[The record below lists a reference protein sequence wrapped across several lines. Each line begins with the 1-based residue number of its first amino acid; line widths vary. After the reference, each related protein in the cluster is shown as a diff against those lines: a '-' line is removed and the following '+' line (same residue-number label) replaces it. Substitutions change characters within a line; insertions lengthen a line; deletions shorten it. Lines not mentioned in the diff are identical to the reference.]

1 MQKVKEIFKNN
12 KALIITFF
20 TIFVLLLIINSLTI
34 WAADDYAFYNNVW
47 LGESKFSFLRI
58 YERTTAFYFA
68 WTGRYLSTFI
78 NYIFLYFPK
87 PIFNVVNSLI
97 YTGLIYL
104 IYKMVKKDDKK
115 TTDKENALLVTT
127 IFGLTWVLVPSVGQ
141 VMFWQIGAV
150 IYLWMYF
157 LLALLVTYYIR
168 LLRKQKTLKDNIINI
183 ILITIL
189 GLAAGNGFE
198 TNSLVLLMFI
208 FLSIFYIRFIKKE
221 KLPKVAIFGFI
232 ASLIGFFTNF
242 FSPGNSVRMG
252 SMGTEGGLITKL
264 FYGLGPWFYN
274 GILRSKMF
282 ITITLLLVIYI
293 MYIISKKKKIDTK
306 LSILIASA
314 TLFIGGFIMT
324 IANLLPPNVPEFLDW
339 FYTHPR
345 NWLFIVVMLFMLL
358 LVMVIVF
365 IKNRKDIL
373 KETNH
378 TTNTITLFLTV
389 AALFGTA
396 AYIMTP
402 LAWPRSYMAMALTLI
417 IAMVYV
423 GLRIDFSKKYLILKK
438 VFFSIIM
445 FVVAVTYIYT
455 VYDCYKAV
463 KWNNETKE
471 TIEKAIA
478 DGEETI
484 YVDTFISKSHYNGAS
499 IEKWV
504 IPIEENG
511 EIDSS
516 YEWINQAVTKYYF
529 KDKEAWNEGKRII
542 GK

>member
-1 MQKVKEIFKNN
+1 MKKVKETFKKN
-12 KALIITFF
+12 KALILTFF

-34 WAADDYAFYNNVW
+34 WAADDFAFYNNVW
-47 LGESKFSFLRI
+47 LGESKFSLLRV
-58 YERTTAFYFA
+58 YERSTVFYFA

-87 PIFNVVNSLI
+87 PIFNVVNSII
-97 YTGLIYL
+97 YTGLVYL
-104 IYKMVKKDDKK
+104 IYKMVKRDDEK
-115 TTDKENALLVTT
+115 TTDKQNALLVTT

-141 VMFWQIGAV
+141 VMFWQIGSV

-157 LLALLVTYYIR
+157 LMALLVCYYIR

-208 FLSIFYIRFIKKE
+208 FLSIVYIKFIKKE
-221 KLPKVAIFGFI
+221 KLPKVAIFGFF

-252 SMGTEGGLITKL
+252 SMGTEGGLITKV

-293 MYIISKKKKIDTK
+293 MYIISKKKKLDTK
-306 LSILIASA
+306 LNILIASA
-314 TLFIGGFIMT
+314 ALFIGGFIMT
-324 IANLLPPNVPEFLDW
+324 ITNQLPPNVPEFLNW

-345 NWLFIVVMLFMLL
+345 KWLLIILVLFALL
-358 LVMVIVF
+358 MVMVIVF
-365 IKNRKDIL
+365 IKNRKELL

-378 TTNTITLFLTV
+378 ATNSITLFLTL

-402 LAWPRSYMAMALTLI
+402 TAWPRSYMGMAITLI

-423 GLRIDFSKKYLILKK
+423 GIRIDFSKKYLIIKK
-438 VFFSIIM
+438 VFFTTIM
-445 FVVAVTYIYT
+445 IVVAVTYIYT
-455 VYDCYKAV
+455 LYDCYKAV
-463 KWNNETKE
+463 KWNKETKDV
-471 TIEKAIA
+471 IEKAIA
-478 DGEETI
+478 NGEEKI

-516 YEWINQAVTKYYF
+516 YEWINEAVTKYYF
-529 KDKEAWNEGKRII
+529 NDKDAWKQGKMII

>member
-1 MQKVKEIFKNN
+1 MKETLKKN
-12 KALIITFF
+12 KTLIITFF
-20 TIFVLLLIINSLTI
+20 AIFVLLLIINSMTI
-34 WAADDYAFYNNVW
+34 WAADDFAFYNNVW

-58 YERTTAFYFA
+58 YERSTVFYFA

-97 YTGLIYL
+97 YTGLVYL
-104 IYKMVKKDDKK
+104 IYRMVKRDDEK
-115 TTDKENALLVTT
+115 TTDKQNALLATT

-141 VMFWQIGAV
+141 VMFWQIGSV

-157 LLALLVTYYIR
+157 LMALLVCYYIR

-208 FLSIFYIRFIKKE
+208 FLSIVYIKFIKKE
-221 KLPKVAIFGFI
+221 KLPKVAIFGFF

-252 SMGTEGGLITKL
+252 SMGTEGGLITKV

-293 MYIISKKKKIDTK
+293 MYIISKKKKLDTK
-306 LSILIASA
+306 LNILIASA
-314 TLFIGGFIMT
+314 ALFIGGFIMT
-324 IANLLPPNVPEFLDW
+324 ITNQLPPNVPEFLNW

-345 NWLFIVVMLFMLL
+345 KWLLIILVLFALL
-358 LVMVIVF
+358 MVMVIVF
-365 IKNRKDIL
+365 IKNRKELL

-378 TTNTITLFLTV
+378 TTNSITLFLTL

-402 LAWPRSYMAMALTLI
+402 TAWPRSYMGMAITLI

-423 GLRIDFSKKYLILKK
+423 GIRIDFSKKYLIIKK
-438 VFFSIIM
+438 VFFTTIM
-445 FVVAVTYIYT
+445 IVVAVTYIYT
-455 VYDCYKAV
+455 LYDCYKAV
-463 KWNNETKE
+463 KWNKETKDV
-471 TIEKAIA
+471 IEKAIA
-478 DGEETI
+478 NGEEKI

-516 YEWINQAVTKYYF
+516 YEWINEAVTKYYF
-529 KDKEAWNEGKRII
+529 NDKDAWKQGKMII

>member
-1 MQKVKEIFKNN
+1 MKNLKEIFKNN
-12 KALIITFF
+12 KTLIVTFL

-47 LGESKFSFLRI
+47 LGESKFSFLRV
-58 YERTTAFYFA
+58 YERSTAFYFA

-87 PIFNVVNSLI
+87 PIFNIVNSLI

-104 IYKMVKKDDKK
+104 IYRMVKRDDSK
-115 TTDKENALLVTT
+115 TTDKENALLVTI

-141 VMFWQIGAV
+141 VMFWQIGSV
-150 IYLWMYF
+150 IYLWMY
-157 LLALLVTYYIR
+157 LLVALLVSYYIR

-208 FLSIFYIRFIKKE
+208 FLSIFYIKFIKKE
-221 KLPKVAIFGFI
+221 KIPKVAIFGFI

-242 FSPGNSVRMG
+242 FSPGNSTRME
-252 SMGTEGGLITKL
+252 SMGTEGGLVTKV

-282 ITITLLLVIYI
+282 ITITILLLVYI
-293 MYIISKKKKIDTK
+293 MYIISKKKKLDNK

-324 IANLLPPNVPEFLDW
+324 IANLLPVNVPEFLNW

-345 NWLFIVVMLFMLL
+345 KWLFILIVLFILLAIMVV
-358 LVMVIVF
+358 VF
-365 IKNRKDIL
+365 IKNRKDLL

-378 TTNTITLFLTV
+378 TTNSIALFLTV

-402 LAWPRSYMAMALTLI
+402 TAWPRSYMGMALTLI
-417 IAMVYV
+417 IAIVYI
-423 GLRIDFSKKYLILKK
+423 GLRIDFSNKFMIIKKL
-438 VFFSIIM
+438 FFIIIM
-445 FVVAVTYIYT
+445 VIVAVTYIYT
-455 VYDCYKAV
+455 LYDCYKAV
-463 KWNNETKE
+463 KWNNTIKE
-471 TIEKAIA
+471 EIEEKVSNNE
-478 DGEETI
+478 DRI
-484 YVDTFISKSHYNGAS
+484 YVETFISKSHYNGAS

-516 YEWINQAVTKYYF
+516 YEWINKNVTNYYF
-529 KDKEAWNEGKRII
+529 NDKDAWDNGKRII
-542 GK
+542 GQ

>member
-1 MQKVKEIFKNN
+1 MKKITETFKKN

-20 TIFVLLLIINSLTI
+20 AIFILLFIINSLTI

-47 LGESKFSFLRI
+47 LGESKFSFLRV
-58 YERTTAFYFA
+58 YERSTAFYFA

-87 PIFNVVNSLI
+87 PIFDVVNSLI
-97 YTGLIYL
+97 YTGLVYL
-104 IYKMVKKDDKK
+104 IYRMVKSDDKK
-115 TTDKENALLVTT
+115 TTDKQNALLVIT
-127 IFGLTWVLVPSVGQ
+127 IFCLTWLLVPSVGQ
-141 VMFWQIGAV
+141 VMFWQIGSV

-157 LLALLVTYYIR
+157 LMALLVCYYIR

-208 FLSIFYIRFIKKE
+208 FLSIVYIRFIKKE

-232 ASLIGFFTNF
+232 ASLLGFFTNF
-242 FSPGNSVRMG
+242 FSPGNSVRM
-252 SMGTEGGLITKL
+252 SEMGTEGGLVTKV

-282 ITITLLLVIYI
+282 VTITLLLVIYL
-293 MYIISKKKKIDTK
+293 MYIISKKKKLDGK
-306 LSILIASA
+306 LNILIISA
-314 TLFIGGFIMT
+314 ALFIGGFIMT
-324 IANLLPPNVPEFLDW
+324 ITNQLPPNFQEFLSW

-345 NWLFIVVMLFMLL
+345 KWLLILLVLFALL
-358 LVMVIVF
+358 LVMVVVF
-365 IKNRKDIL
+365 IKNRKELL

-378 TTNTITLFLTV
+378 TTNSIALFLTL

-402 LAWPRSYMAMALTLI
+402 TAWPRSYMGMALTLI
-417 IAMVYV
+417 IAIVYL
-423 GLRIDFSKKYLILKK
+423 GIRIDFSKKYLFIKK
-438 VFFSIIM
+438 IFFGTIITL
-445 FVVAVTYIYT
+445 VAVTYIYT
-455 VYDCYKAV
+455 LYDCYKAV
-463 KWNNETKE
+463 KWNNNTKE
-471 TIEKAIA
+471 EIEKAIA
-478 DGEETI
+478 NNEEKI
-484 YVDTFISKSHYNGAS
+484 YVQTFISKSHYNGAS

-504 IPIEENG
+504 IPIEEDG
-511 EIDSS
+511 EINSS
-516 YEWINQAVTKYYF
+516 YEWINENVTNYYF
-529 KDKEAWNEGKRII
+529 KDKDAWDQGKRII